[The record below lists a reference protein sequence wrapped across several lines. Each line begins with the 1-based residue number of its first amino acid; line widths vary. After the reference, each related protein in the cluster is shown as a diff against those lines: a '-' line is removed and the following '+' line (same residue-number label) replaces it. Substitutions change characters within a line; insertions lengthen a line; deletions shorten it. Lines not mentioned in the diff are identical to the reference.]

1 MQRGAGAARWR
12 HRIDLAAGCLLAV
25 AVTVGSP
32 GCGAGDGTKT
42 ALPPGPQTSAPPGD
56 QVIYATLSQGDAVLA
71 YRLGSDGFLP
81 AEPFDQMFI
90 EEPRQVLVVDD
101 ILYIAAEEFIASV
114 QLEADGSMPEQPTA
128 ATIPVKDGDASQ
140 MIVDGDMLYVSMEG
154 IDSVRAYP
162 LTGGHVAAN
171 PLSRS
176 GESGTN
182 YIPIELVDGV
192 LYAGTRDQARIDAF
206 FVRIDGS
213 LSENPEI
220 QDPEA
225 RIFDVKDMLAH
236 NGILY
241 AIEQDDR
248 RLVTFTILESGLLPY
263 DFDSKTARQQA
274 YAFLALD
281 GEKNLYASA
290 FNAGRIDLFVL
301 PDDGLFT
308 RKQKSAAHTWSD
320 TASFPT
326 QILIDSGILYVSQMG
341 IGRVDAYV
349 LGADGAPSEF
359 PASSTFAIQES
370 YLNSITMGSFP
381 P

>member
-1 MQRGAGAARWR
+1 MHRRASAARR
-12 HRIDLAAGCLLAV
+12 RPRAGLEAALAFGLAL
-25 AVTVGSP
+25 ASAA
-32 GCGAGDGTKT
+32 CGAGDGTKT
-42 ALPPGPQTSAPPGD
+42 ALPPGPQTGAPPGD
-56 QVIYATLSQGDAVLA
+56 KVIYATLSQDDRVLA
-71 YRLGSDGFLP
+71 YRLGTDGFLP
-81 AEPFDQMFI
+81 GEPFDEMVL

-101 ILYIAAEEFIASV
+101 ILYVAVEEGVASI
-114 QLEADGSMPEQPTA
+114 QLAPDGSMPAQPTA
-128 ATIPVKDGDASQ
+128 SSIPVKNGDASQ
-140 MIVDGDMLYVSMEG
+140 MVVEGDMLYVSMEG

-171 PLSRS
+171 PISRS

-206 FVRIDGS
+206 FVRLDGS

-225 RIFDVKDMLAH
+225 RIFDVKDMLHH

-274 YAFLALD
+274 YAYLALD
-281 GEKNLYASA
+281 GDDRLYASA
-290 FNAGRIDLFVL
+290 FNAGRIDLYLL
-301 PDDGLFT
+301 PEDGLFA
-308 RKQKSAAHTWSD
+308 RKQKSYAKTHAD

-326 QILIDSGILYVSQMG
+326 QMIIDGGLLYVAQMG
-341 IGRVDAYV
+341 IGRIDAYV
-349 LGADGAPSEF
+349 LGGDGAPAEF
-359 PASSTFAIQES
+359 PATSTFAIPDS
-370 YLNSITMGSFP
+370 YLNSIAMGSFP